1 MAAAL
6 STSPLFNIDSD
17 SVDVD
22 KLSHEI
28 FSILENKFLFGYD
41 IDNATTTTTTP
52 LHHMKSSKHITGKV
66 RILTIDGAGATDG
79 ILAAKSLV
87 HLESCIRRKSGDS
100 TAAVS
105 DYFDVVSGSGVGG
118 VLAALLFTK
127 AADGSDRPVFTA
139 QEALNFLLENRSK
152 IFKSSPAGV
161 FRRVFRP
168 AKAEKERE
176 RLFRKT
182 FGDQLTMKDT
192 LKAVLIPCYD
202 MSSRAPFLFS
212 RADAVEMDGYDF
224 KMKDVCTATCAN
236 PAAVGALEVKS
247 VDGRTKIMAVDGG
260 ISMNNPTAAAITHV
274 LNNKQ
279 EFPFCSGVEDLLVV
293 SLGNGESEFGNL
305 SPSGCLRIAGEGA
318 SDLVDQ
324 AVSMAFG
331 QSRTS
336 NYVRVQ
342 ATGIIAKSPA
352 LMDHAKSPAL
362 MDHSNNNKKNTNTD
376 ILALTDEML
385 EQRNVES
392 ILFEGKRMV
401 ESTNLKKLELFAG
414 EVIKEE
420 ERRKT
425 SILPTV
431 ALKQTSGSPARTST
445 ATTLSSLSSSC

>member
-28 FSILENKFLFGYD
+28 FSILETKFLFGYD

-127 AADGSDRPVFTA
+127 AADGSGRPVFTA

-161 FRRVFRP
+161 FRRFFRP

-212 RADAVEMDGYDF
+212 RADAVEMDSYDF
-224 KMKDVCTATCAN
+224 KMKDVCTATCAH
-236 PAAVGALEVKS
+236 PAAVGAVEVKS

-260 ISMNNPTAAAITHV
+260 IAMNNPTSAAITHV

-352 LMDHAKSPAL
+352 LMDH
-362 MDHSNNNKKNTNTD
+362 SNNNKKNTNTD
-376 ILALTDEML
+376 ILALTDDML

-392 ILFEGKRMV
+392 ILFEGKRIV

-420 ERRKT
+420 EMRKT
-425 SILPTV
+425 SLLPTV